1 MGWKTLVNKVDYWLG
16 LRAARK
22 AKEAHRAD
30 GGDTPHGA
38 GLPLSVR
45 WERVASF
52 ERESYKVSSIHPLE
66 GGKVLVGCYNS
77 VERGTSRLHVVGADG
92 SRKEIWK
99 GGEETIGQGWK
110 GGGQWWL
117 PVEKKAGN
125 IIGVPLDGS
134 SASAA
139 TAQGG
144 QYSCR
149 IVDAHVAVG
158 NKLFQ
163 IGDTETPRAQLS
175 KLGGIISG
183 LVYAD
188 GEWIGSDDERGIEG
202 ERGWFIS
209 ALCPELAFV
218 GGKVLAFLRS
228 GEVRVIEDGQL
239 GQSIGN
245 TIRKCRRAWTEN
257 GLCWWTTAP
266 SDGDGKHGCWVT
278 DGTSMLKVGEFPG
291 KAEAT
296 QAGALGSLFGSAV
309 CIGTDGAV
317 WVAVA
322 DETQNGY
329 HVWRGIPSWPKPEP
343 EPTPE
348 PTPDPEPTP
357 APQVEEVVET
367 SKPAVWN
374 EASQADDYGMGGD
387 VFARTGMV
395 AGRTWR
401 LLHGLYDE
409 MPADPAAWVDQ
420 AMREGAKGIV
430 VDVEGPFNG
439 VPAMRTIR
447 SACNAAGARLVGAVK
462 VSCEPGGSYLA
473 GDFDGSVKF
482 CQEVFDAVGIWGY
495 GCDGA
500 GYEAWISKWRSCGY
514 TKQIG
519 VFQDQVRDSG
529 GYRGKEVWKDVAKHA
544 KAGGYPFYLFLP
556 NHSSSA
562 DLAALKEIFA

>member
-1 MGWKTLVNKVDYWLG
+1 MSWKTLVNKVDYWLG

-22 AKEAHRAD
+22 VKEAHKAD
-30 GGDTPHGA
+30 GGDIPHGS

-66 GGKVLVGCYNS
+66 GGKVLVGCYNN

-117 PVEKKAGN
+117 PVEKKNGD

-183 LVYAD
+183 LVCAD

-202 ERGWFIS
+202 ESGWFIS

-278 DGTSMLKVGEFPG
+278 DGASMLKVGEFPG

-317 WVAVA
+317 WVAVT

-329 HVWRGIPSWPKPEP
+329 HVWRGTPSWPKPEP
-343 EPTPE
+343 EPTPD
-348 PTPDPEPTP
+348 PDPEPEPSDEDFTP
-357 APQVEEVVET
+357 PE
-367 SKPAVWN
+367 
-374 EASQADDYGMGGD
+374 
-387 VFARTGMV
+387 RTGAGSYV
-395 AGRTWR
+395 GKGAFNTFLDAGRTGEHSNK
-401 LLHGLYDE
+401 L
-409 MPADPAAWVDQ
+409 VT
-420 AMREGAKGIV
+420 
-430 VDVEGPFNG
+430 VEGWFKANAWTAG
-439 VPAMRTIR
+439 N
-447 SACNAAGARLVGAVK
+447 SAQAAGFCFACKGLVGTR
-462 VSCEPGGSYLA
+462 GGLMFTVRPDCLVWNATKGEITAPCTVPLGEWHHAKAESTP
-473 GDFDGSVKF
+473 DSVKF
-482 CQEVFDAVGIWGY
+482 WLDGKLLKAGEKTFDGPLIEDTG
-495 GCDGA
+495 
-500 GYEAWISKWRSCGY
+500 EPLRI
-514 TKQIG
+514 
-519 VFQDQVRDSG
+519 G
-529 GYRGKEVWKDVAKHA
+529 GYMCPWENATWYNQSIDGEISDWKVEMA
-544 KAGGYPFYLFLP
+544 
-556 NHSSSA
+556 
-562 DLAALKEIFA
+562 